1 MYNPKH
7 FEQDDM
13 TVVSALIKHF
23 PLGALVTVQNG
34 GLEADHLPFMLV
46 GDLTSPGSKLIGHVA
61 KNNPV
66 WQRASADDE
75 CMVIFQGPSAYIS
88 PNWYPSKQVHH
99 EVVPTYNYA
108 VAHVYGRLTISHD
121 PPTKLEVVDHLTA
134 MMEAGRKAPWGVL
147 DAPASYI
154 DNRLKEIVAIEL
166 SVTRVQA
173 KWKISQNRED
183 RDRLG
188 AAKGLASEASSPT
201 APHMARMVEAKTGI
215 GQP

>member
-7 FEQDDM
+7 FEQGDLS
-13 TVVSALIKHF
+13 VVSALIAHF
-23 PLGALVTVQNG
+23 PLGALVTTQSG
-34 GLEADHLPFMLV
+34 SLEADHIPFLLE
-46 GDLTSPGSKLIGHVA
+46 GDLASGAKLIGHVA

-66 WQRASADDE
+66 WQRACADAE

-108 VAHVYGRLTISHD
+108 VAHVYGKLTVSHD
-121 PPTKLEVVDHLTA
+121 PQTKLEVVDRLTA
-134 MMEAGRKAPWGVL
+134 MMEAGSKAPWGVL

-154 DNRLKEIVAIEL
+154 ENRLKEIVAIEL
-166 SVTRVQA
+166 LVTRVQA

-201 APHMARMVEAKTGI
+201 AAHMARMVEAKTGI

>member
-7 FEQDDM
+7 FEQDDLS
-13 TVVSALIKHF
+13 VVSALIEHF
-23 PLGALVTVQNG
+23 PLGALVTLQSG
-34 GLEADHLPFMLV
+34 ALEANHIPFLLR
-46 GDLTSPGSKLIGHVA
+46 GDLATGSKLIGHVA

-66 WQRASADDE
+66 WQLASADAE

-108 VAHVYGRLTISHD
+108 VVHVYGKLTVSHD
-121 PPTKLEVVDHLTA
+121 PQTKLEVVDHLTA
-134 MMEAGRKAPWGVL
+134 MMEAGSKAPWGVL

-201 APHMARMVEAKTGI
+201 AAHMARMVEAKTGI

>member
-7 FEQDDM
+7 FEQGDM
-13 TVVSALIKHF
+13 RVVSELIAHF
-23 PLGALVTVQNG
+23 PLGVLVTTQNG
-34 GLEADHLPFMLV
+34 ALQADHIPFLLK
-46 GDLTSPGSKLIGHVA
+46 GDLAAGAKLIGHVA

-66 WQRASADDE
+66 WQVASTDTE
-75 CMVIFQGPSAYIS
+75 WMVIFQGPSAYIS

-108 VAHVYGRLTISHD
+108 VVHVYGKLMVSHD
-121 PPTKLEVVDHLTA
+121 PQTKLEVVDHLTA
-134 MMEAGRKAPWGVL
+134 MMEAGSKAPWGVL

-154 DNRLKEIVAIEL
+154 ESRLKEIVAIEL

-173 KWKISQNRED
+173 KWKISQNRDD

-188 AAKGLASEASSPT
+188 AAKGLANETGSPT
-201 APHMARMVEAKTGI
+201 AAYMARMVEAKTGI
-215 GQP
+215 GRP